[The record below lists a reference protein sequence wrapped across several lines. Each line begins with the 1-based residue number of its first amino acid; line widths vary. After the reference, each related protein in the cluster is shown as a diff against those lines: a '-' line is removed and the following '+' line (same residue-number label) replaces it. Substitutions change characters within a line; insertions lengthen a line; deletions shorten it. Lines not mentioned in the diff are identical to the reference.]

1 MCVVPHPSQS
11 LHGDVVRQQRIQV
24 VAEIFRIGDRCF
36 RVEMDD
42 VERGVHSRVGAPG
55 AYGFDRATE
64 QCAEALL
71 QGLLHGRGV
80 GLDLP
85 AVVCLAEV
93 GEL

>member
-1 MCVVPHPSQS
+1 
-11 LHGDVVRQQRIQV
+11 
-24 VAEIFRIGDRCF
+24 
-36 RVEMDD
+36 MDD

-64 QCAEALL
+64 QRAEALL
-71 QGLLHGRGV
+71 QGLLDGRGV